1 MKHRNGIT
9 LHRIIPPQCRI
20 KKGFQLEHD
29 DIRITSF
36 YGFRNLRLGLL
47 LALELIHRFRVITVR
62 LAELGYDMTG
72 VDASSEMLDECRRK
86 KGSEGILLL
95 MQDMRHMDLYGTVQA
110 AVCTFDSLNY
120 LSTADDLKSV
130 FASVSLFMEASG
142 IFVFDVNT
150 KYAYENVYGDNCYVC
165 EDGGDMLVWQNFYS
179 KSSRR
184 CRFVLTLFEEKN
196 GSYVRSDEVQTEKY
210 FSGRTIAGALDK
222 CGFDILGIYGSTDM
236 TPVCDDSPKAY
247 YICKKRG

>member
-1 MKHRNGIT
+1 
-9 LHRIIPPQCRI
+9 
-20 KKGFQLEHD
+20 
-29 DIRITSF
+29 
-36 YGFRNLRLGLL
+36 
-47 LALELIHRFRVITVR
+47 
-62 LAELGYDMTG
+62 
-72 VDASSEMLDECRRK
+72 
-86 KGSEGILLL
+86 
-95 MQDMRHMDLYGTVQA
+95 MDLYGTVQA

>member
-1 MKHRNGIT
+1 
-9 LHRIIPPQCRI
+9 
-20 KKGFQLEHD
+20 
-29 DIRITSF
+29 
-36 YGFRNLRLGLL
+36 
-47 LALELIHRFRVITVR
+47 
-62 LAELGYDMTG
+62 
-72 VDASSEMLDECRRK
+72 
-86 KGSEGILLL
+86 
-95 MQDMRHMDLYGTVQA
+95 
-110 AVCTFDSLNY
+110 
-120 LSTADDLKSV
+120 
-130 FASVSLFMEASG
+130 
-142 IFVFDVNT
+142 
-150 KYAYENVYGDNCYVC
+150 
-165 EDGGDMLVWQNFYS
+165 MLVWQNFYS

>member
-1 MKHRNGIT
+1 MLDVGCGT
-9 LHRIIPPQCRI
+9 
-20 KKGFQLEHD
+20 G
-29 DIRITSF
+29 
-36 YGFRNLRLGLL
+36 
-47 LALELIHRFRVITVR
+47 VITVR

-184 CRFVLTLFEEKN
+184 FLRKKT
-196 GSYVRSDEVQTEKY
+196 
-210 FSGRTIAGALDK
+210 GRTCVPMRFRRKSIFPAERLPAHL
-222 CGFDILGIYGSTDM
+222 INAASTYSAF
-236 TPVCDDSPKAY
+236 TAQR
-247 YICKKRG
+247 I

>member
-1 MKHRNGIT
+1 MNPFQVLAHKYDIFNAAD
-9 LHRIIPPQCRI
+9 IPAYVEFIR
-20 KKGFQLEHD
+20 KAFEKA
-29 DIRITSF
+29 DIDVREVLDVGCGT
-36 YGFRNLRLGLL
+36 G
-47 LALELIHRFRVITVR
+47 VITVR

-236 TPVCDDSPKAY
+236 TQVCDDSPKAY